1 MSSSEYATLEEAF
14 GVASFLAPDPP
25 VLRGDVGKVSEARH
39 KNLQKR
45 IQTSYVTPRSTALRH
60 RLPVE
65 IERCPAGVP
74 CPADAK
80 KSTGGGVVNVLARAH
95 ALGGAKAAWK
105 LVPDSARADM
115 MWYAVRQ
122 SFDSD
127 FVFMIFLGICLFV
140 LFK

>member
-25 VLRGDVGKVSEARH
+25 VLRGDVGKIADARH
-39 KNLQKR
+39 KKLKQQ
-45 IQTSYVTPRSTALRH
+45 IQTSYVTHKSTALRH

-65 IERCPAGVP
+65 KERCPAGVP
-74 CPADAK
+74 CHVDAK
-80 KSTGGGVVNVLARAH
+80 RRSNVNRNALAKAH
-95 ALGGAKAAWK
+95 AIGGAEAAWN
-105 LVPDSARADM
+105 LVPESARKDM

-127 FVFMIFLGICLFV
+127 VVLMLFLGLCLYV